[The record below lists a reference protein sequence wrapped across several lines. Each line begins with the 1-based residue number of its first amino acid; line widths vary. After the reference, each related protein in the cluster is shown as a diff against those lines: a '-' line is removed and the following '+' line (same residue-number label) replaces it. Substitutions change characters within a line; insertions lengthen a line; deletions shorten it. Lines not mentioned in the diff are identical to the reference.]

1 MVMVGVWWCLVGF
14 GEIRDT
20 VANVYCRGSSDGR
33 DVREDTS
40 AASH

>member
-1 MVMVGVWWCLVGF
+1 MVVGVWWCLVGF

-20 VANVYCRGSSDGR
+20 VANVCCRGSSDGGC
-33 DVREDTS
+33 VREDTS